1 MVLSLTILGRLHYI
15 TLHYI
20 TLRYV
25 TLHAITPCSSNMQN
39 YSLNCVILF
48 YGTGCYIIYINMM
61 KLIAMAFSFSFG
73 ILFFLVGF
81 QYGDILM
88 AMVGI
93 LCLYCGILFQ
103 NYMNRP
109 RIVIQH

>member
-1 MVLSLTILGRLHYI
+1 MIQLILIGLILYYI
-15 TLHYI
+15 YKYDGFDHL
-20 TLRYV
+20 
-25 TLHAITPCSSNMQN
+25 A
-39 YSLNCVILF
+39 
-48 YGTGCYIIYINMM
+48 